1 MEKIIELNLGIGI
14 NQLFPETTKIIIE
27 VDEDQELKNVE
38 DINEQNN

>member
-1 MEKIIELNLGIGI
+1 M

-38 DINEQNN
+38 DTNEQNN